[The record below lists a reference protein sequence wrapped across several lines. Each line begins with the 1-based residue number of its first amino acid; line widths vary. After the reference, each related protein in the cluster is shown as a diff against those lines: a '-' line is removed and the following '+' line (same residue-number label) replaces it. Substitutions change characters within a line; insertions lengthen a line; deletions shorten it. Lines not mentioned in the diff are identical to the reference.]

1 MELSLTNKQN
11 EAAYYLKDNITTEV
25 LYGGGAGGGKSAL
38 GVLWL
43 MDMCTNYPD
52 TRWLMGR
59 SKLKSLKET
68 TLNTFFELSTKLGLS
83 KLWEYKAQSGVIL
96 WHNGSEIL
104 LKDLFYYPSDP
115 NFDDLG
121 SLEISGAFID
131 EVNQINIKA
140 RNIVK
145 SRIRYR
151 LDEYGLM
158 PKMLMTCNPS
168 KNWVYK
174 DYYKPYKD
182 KQLPK
187 HRIFIPSLL
196 EDNPHIS
203 KHYKDNLEN
212 IDEVSKQRLLYG
224 NWEYDDNPAK
234 MINYENIL
242 ALWSNQAEKGQKYI
256 TCDVAR
262 MGKDKSVI
270 MLWDGLVVEEVKIID
285 KSDLQFLG
293 NAIKEIKHR
302 WNVANSNIIVDEDGV
317 GGGVVDFLNV
327 KGFVNNKA
335 ALNKENYQNLKTQC
349 YYVLAKMIN
358 QKEIQVKPT
367 IIQETLIAELE
378 QVQTYKMDTDGK
390 LMIMPKDKVKEA
402 LGRSPD
408 MSDAMM
414 MRMYYEVGNSGE
426 YYVY

>member
-11 EAAYYLKDNITTEV
+11 EAAYYLKDNITTEI

-59 SKLKSLKET
+59 AKLKSLKET
-68 TLNTFFELSTKLGLS
+68 TLNTFFELSTKLEMS

-212 IDEVSKQRLLYG
+212 IDEVSKQRLLFG

-242 ALWSNQAEKGQKYI
+242 ALWSNNAERGQKYI

-414 MRMYYEVGNSGE
+414 MRMYYEIGNSGE

>member
-11 EAAYYLKDNITTEV
+11 EAAYYLKDTITTEI

-242 ALWSNQAEKGQKYI
+242 ALWSNNAERGQKYI

>member
-11 EAAYYLKDNITTEV
+11 EAAYYLKDNTTTEI

-187 HRIFIPSLL
+187 HRMFIPSLL

-242 ALWSNQAEKGQKYI
+242 ALWSNQAERGQKYI

-262 MGKDKSVI
+262 MGNDKSVI

-358 QKEIQVKPT
+358 QKEIQIKPT

-414 MRMYYEVGNSGE
+414 MRMYYEIGNSGE

>member
-59 SKLKSLKET
+59 AKLKSLKET
-68 TLNTFFELSTKLGLS
+68 TLNTFFELSTKLGMS

-196 EDNPHIS
+196 DDNPHIS

-262 MGKDKSVI
+262 MGNDKSVI

>member
-1 MELSLTNKQN
+1 MELNLTNKQN
-11 EAAYYLKDNITTEV
+11 EAAYYLKDNTTTEI

-68 TLNTFFELSTKLGLS
+68 TLNTFFELSTKLEMS

-212 IDEVSKQRLLYG
+212 IDEVSKQRLLFG
-224 NWEYDDNPAK
+224 NWEYDDDPSK

-242 ALWSNQAEKGQKYI
+242 ALWSNNAERGQKYI

-358 QKEIQVKPT
+358 KKEIQVKPT

-378 QVQTYKMDTDGK
+378 QVKTYKMDSDGK

>member
-59 SKLKSLKET
+59 AKLKSLKET
-68 TLNTFFELSTKLGLS
+68 TLNTFFELSTKLGMS

-212 IDEVSKQRLLYG
+212 IDEVSKQRLLFG

-242 ALWSNQAEKGQKYI
+242 ALWSNNAERGQKYI

>member
-59 SKLKSLKET
+59 AKLKSLKET
-68 TLNTFFELSTKLGLS
+68 TLNTFFELSTKLGMS

-242 ALWSNQAEKGQKYI
+242 ALWSNNAERGQKYI

>member
-1 MELSLTNKQN
+1 MELSLTSKQN
-11 EAAYYLKDNITTEV
+11 EAAYYLKDNTTTEI

-43 MDMCTNYPD
+43 MDMCTNYPQ

-59 SKLKSLKET
+59 AKLKSLKET
-68 TLNTFFELSTKLGLS
+68 TLNTFFELSAKLEIS
-83 KLWEYKAQSGVIL
+83 KFWEYKTQSGVIL

-187 HRIFIPSLL
+187 HRMFIPSLL

-212 IDEVSKQRLLYG
+212 IDEVSKQRLLFG
-224 NWEYDDNPAK
+224 NWEYDDDPSK

-242 ALWSNQAEKGQKYI
+242 ALWKNKAERGQKYI

-302 WNVANSNIIVDEDGV
+302 WNVANLNIIVDEDGV
-317 GGGVVDFLNV
+317 GGGIVDFLNV
-327 KGFVNNKA
+327 KGFVNNKTA
-335 ALNKENYQNLKTQC
+335 INKENYQNLKTQC

-378 QVQTYKMDTDGK
+378 QVKTYKMDSDGK

-414 MRMYYEVGNSGE
+414 MRMYYEIGNSGE

>member
-1 MELSLTNKQN
+1 MELNLTNKQN
-11 EAAYYLKDNITTEV
+11 EAAYYLKDNTTTEV

-68 TLNTFFELSTKLGLS
+68 TLNTFFELSTKLEMS

-212 IDEVSKQRLLYG
+212 IDEVSKQRLLFG
-224 NWEYDDNPAK
+224 NWEYDDDPSK

-242 ALWSNQAEKGQKYI
+242 ALWSNNAEKGQKYI

-358 QKEIQVKPT
+358 KKEIQVKPT

-378 QVQTYKMDTDGK
+378 QVKTYKMDSDGK

>member
-1 MELSLTNKQN
+1 MELNLTNKQN
-11 EAAYYLKDNITTEV
+11 EAAYYLKDNTTTEV

-68 TLNTFFELSTKLGLS
+68 TLNTFFELSTKLEMS

-212 IDEVSKQRLLYG
+212 IDEVSKQRLLFG
-224 NWEYDDNPAK
+224 NWEYDDDPSK

-242 ALWSNQAEKGQKYI
+242 ALWSNNAERGQKYI

-358 QKEIQVKPT
+358 KKEIQVKPT

-414 MRMYYEVGNSGE
+414 MRMYYEIGNSGE

>member
-1 MELSLTNKQN
+1 MELSLTSKQN
-11 EAAYYLKDNITTEV
+11 EAAYYLKDNITTEI

-43 MDMCTNYPD
+43 IDMCTNYPD

-59 SKLKSLKET
+59 AKLKTLKET
-68 TLNTFFELSTKLGLS
+68 TLNTFFELSTKLGMS
-83 KLWEYKAQSGVIL
+83 NMWEYKTQKGAIV
-96 WHNGSEIL
+96 WYNGSEIL
-104 LKDLFYYPSDP
+104 LKDLYYYPSDP
-115 NFDDLG
+115 NFDELG

-242 ALWSNQAEKGQKYI
+242 ALWSNNAERGQKYI

-378 QVQTYKMDTDGK
+378 QVKTYKMDSDGK

>member
-1 MELSLTNKQN
+1 MELNLTNKQN
-11 EAAYYLKDNITTEV
+11 EAAYYLKDNTTTEI

-68 TLNTFFELSTKLGLS
+68 TLNTFFELSTKLEMS

-212 IDEVSKQRLLYG
+212 IDEVSKQRLLFG
-224 NWEYDDNPAK
+224 NWEYDDDPSK

-242 ALWSNQAEKGQKYI
+242 ALWSNNAERGQKYI

-358 QKEIQVKPT
+358 KKEIQVKPT

-378 QVQTYKMDTDGK
+378 QVKTYKMDTDGK

-414 MRMYYEVGNSGE
+414 MRMYYEIGNSGE

>member
-1 MELSLTNKQN
+1 MELNLTNKQN
-11 EAAYYLKDNITTEV
+11 EAAYYLKDNTTTEV

-68 TLNTFFELSTKLGLS
+68 TLNTFFELSTKLEMS

-212 IDEVSKQRLLYG
+212 IDEVSKQRLLFG
-224 NWEYDDNPAK
+224 NWEYDDDPSK

-242 ALWSNQAEKGQKYI
+242 ALWSNNAERGQKYI

-358 QKEIQVKPT
+358 KKEIQVKPT

-378 QVQTYKMDTDGK
+378 QVKTYKMDSDGK

-414 MRMYYEVGNSGE
+414 MRMYYEIGNSGE

>member
-1 MELSLTNKQN
+1 MELNLTNKQN
-11 EAAYYLKDNITTEV
+11 EAAYYLKDNTTTEV

-68 TLNTFFELSTKLGLS
+68 TLNTFFELSTKLEMS

-212 IDEVSKQRLLYG
+212 IDEVSKQRLLFG
-224 NWEYDDNPAK
+224 NWEYDDDPSK

-242 ALWSNQAEKGQKYI
+242 ALWSNNAERGQKYI

-317 GGGVVDFLNV
+317 GGGVVDFLHV

-358 QKEIQVKPT
+358 KKEIQVKPT

-378 QVQTYKMDTDGK
+378 QVKTYKMDSDGK

>member
-1 MELSLTNKQN
+1 MELNLTSKQN
-11 EAAYYLKDNITTEV
+11 EATYYLKDNTTTEI

-43 MDMCTNYPD
+43 MDMCTNYPQ

-59 SKLKSLKET
+59 AKLKSLKDT
-68 TLNTFFELSTKLGLS
+68 TLNTFFELSTKLGMS
-83 KLWEYKAQSGVIL
+83 NLWEYKTQRGLIK
-96 WHNGSEIL
+96 WNNGSEIL

-115 NFDDLG
+115 NFDELG
-121 SLEISGAFID
+121 SLEISGAFVD

-145 SRIRYR
+145 SRIRYK
-151 LDEYGLM
+151 LDEYGLI
-158 PKMLMTCNPS
+158 PKLLMTCNPS

-182 KQLPK
+182 NQLPK
-187 HRIFIPSLL
+187 HRMFIPSLL

-212 IDEVSKQRLLYG
+212 IDEVSKQRLLFG
-224 NWEYDDNPAK
+224 NWEYDDDPSK

-242 ALWSNQAEKGQKYI
+242 ALWKNKAERGQKYI

-317 GGGVVDFLNV
+317 GGGIVDFLNV
-327 KGFVNNKA
+327 KGFVNNKTA
-335 ALNKENYQNLKTQC
+335 INKENYQNLKTQC

-414 MRMYYEVGNSGE
+414 MRMYYEIGNSGE

>member
-1 MELSLTNKQN
+1 MELNLTNKQN
-11 EAAYYLKDNITTEV
+11 EAAYYLKDNTTTEV

-68 TLNTFFELSTKLGLS
+68 TLNTFFELSTKLGIS
-83 KLWEYKAQSGVIL
+83 KLWEYKTQKGAIV
-96 WHNGSEIL
+96 WYNGSEIL
-104 LKDLFYYPSDP
+104 LKDLYYYPSDP
-115 NFDDLG
+115 NFDELG

-212 IDEVSKQRLLYG
+212 IDEVSKQRLLFG
-224 NWEYDDNPAK
+224 NWEYDDDPSK

-242 ALWSNQAEKGQKYI
+242 ALWSNNAERGQKYI

-317 GGGVVDFLNV
+317 GGGVVDFLHV

-358 QKEIQVKPT
+358 KKEIQVKPT

-378 QVQTYKMDTDGK
+378 QVKTYKMDSDGK

>member
-11 EAAYYLKDNITTEV
+11 EAAYYLKDNITTEI

-242 ALWSNQAEKGQKYI
+242 ALWSNNAERGQKYI

>member
-1 MELSLTNKQN
+1 MELILTNKQN
-11 EAAYYLKDNITTEV
+11 EAAYYLKDNTTTEI

-59 SKLKSLKET
+59 AKLKSLKET

-187 HRIFIPSLL
+187 HRMFIPSLL

-242 ALWSNQAEKGQKYI
+242 ALWSNQAERGQKYI

-262 MGKDKSVI
+262 MGNDKSVI

-302 WNVANSNIIVDEDGV
+302 WSVANSNIIVDEDGV
-317 GGGVVDFLNV
+317 GGGIVDFLHV

-349 YYVLAKMIN
+349 YCVLAKMIN

-390 LMIMPKDKVKEA
+390 LMIMPKDKVKES

-414 MRMYYEVGNSGE
+414 MRMYYEIGNSGE

>member
-59 SKLKSLKET
+59 AKLKSLKET
-68 TLNTFFELSTKLGLS
+68 TLNTFFELSTKLGMS

-196 EDNPHIS
+196 DDNPHIS

-242 ALWSNQAEKGQKYI
+242 ALWSNNAERGQKYI

-378 QVQTYKMDTDGK
+378 QVKTYKMDSDGK

>member
-96 WHNGSEIL
+96 CHNGSEIL

-187 HRIFIPSLL
+187 HRMFIPSLL

-262 MGKDKSVI
+262 MGNDKSVI

-317 GGGVVDFLNV
+317 GGGVVDFLHV

-358 QKEIQVKPT
+358 KKEIQVKP
-367 IIQETLIAELE
+367 IKIQETLIAELE
-378 QVQTYKMDTDGK
+378 QVKTYKMDSDGK

-414 MRMYYEVGNSGE
+414 MRMYYEIGNSGE

>member
-1 MELSLTNKQN
+1 MLIANMTSYAVGCTYCQTNTYEATRNLSPEN
-11 EAAYYLKDNITTEV
+11 E
-25 LYGGGAGGGKSAL
+25 
-38 GVLWL
+38 
-43 MDMCTNYPD
+43 
-52 TRWLMGR
+52 
-59 SKLKSLKET
+59 KL
-68 TLNTFFELSTKLGLS
+68 NNM
-83 KLWEYKAQSGVIL
+83 WEYKTQKGAIV
-96 WHNGSEIL
+96 WYNGSEIL
-104 LKDLFYYPSDP
+104 LKDLYYYPSDP
-115 NFDDLG
+115 NFDELG

-242 ALWSNQAEKGQKYI
+242 ALWSNNAERGQKYI

-378 QVQTYKMDTDGK
+378 QVKTYKMDSDGK

-414 MRMYYEVGNSGE
+414 MRMYYEIGNSGE

>member
-1 MELSLTNKQN
+1 
-11 EAAYYLKDNITTEV
+11 
-25 LYGGGAGGGKSAL
+25 
-38 GVLWL
+38 
-43 MDMCTNYPD
+43 
-52 TRWLMGR
+52 
-59 SKLKSLKET
+59 
-68 TLNTFFELSTKLGLS
+68 
-83 KLWEYKAQSGVIL
+83 
-96 WHNGSEIL
+96 
-104 LKDLFYYPSDP
+104 
-115 NFDDLG
+115 
-121 SLEISGAFID
+121 
-131 EVNQINIKA
+131 
-140 RNIVK
+140 
-145 SRIRYR
+145 
-151 LDEYGLM
+151 
-158 PKMLMTCNPS
+158 MTCNPS

-212 IDEVSKQRLLYG
+212 IDEVSKQRLLFG
-224 NWEYDDNPAK
+224 NWEYDDDPSK

-242 ALWSNQAEKGQKYI
+242 ALWSNNAERGQKYI

-358 QKEIQVKPT
+358 KKEIQVKPT

-378 QVQTYKMDTDGK
+378 QVKTYKMDSDGK

>member
-11 EAAYYLKDNITTEV
+11 EAAYYLKDNTTTEI

-68 TLNTFFELSTKLGLS
+68 TLNTFFELSTKLEMS

-212 IDEVSKQRLLYG
+212 IDEVSKQRLLFG
-224 NWEYDDNPAK
+224 NWEYDDDPSK

-242 ALWSNQAEKGQKYI
+242 ALWSNNAERGQKYI

-358 QKEIQVKPT
+358 KKEIQVKPT

-378 QVQTYKMDTDGK
+378 QVKTYKMDSDGK

>member
-1 MELSLTNKQN
+1 MELNLTNKQN
-11 EAAYYLKDNITTEV
+11 EAAYYLKDNTTTEI

-242 ALWSNQAEKGQKYI
+242 ALWSNNAERGQKYI

>member
-68 TLNTFFELSTKLGLS
+68 TLNTFFELSTKLEMS

-262 MGKDKSVI
+262 MGNDKSVI

>member
-1 MELSLTNKQN
+1 MELNLTNKQN
-11 EAAYYLKDNITTEV
+11 EAAYYLKDNTTTEV

-68 TLNTFFELSTKLGLS
+68 TLNTFFELSTKLEMS

-212 IDEVSKQRLLYG
+212 IDEVSKQRLLFG
-224 NWEYDDNPAK
+224 NWEYDDDPSK

-242 ALWSNQAEKGQKYI
+242 ALWSNNAERGQKYI

-358 QKEIQVKPT
+358 KKEIQVKPT

-378 QVQTYKMDTDGK
+378 QVKTYKMDSDGK

>member
-11 EAAYYLKDNITTEV
+11 EAAYYLKDNTTTEI

-59 SKLKSLKET
+59 AKLKSLKET

-187 HRIFIPSLL
+187 HRMFIPSLL

-242 ALWSNQAEKGQKYI
+242 ALWKNKAERGQKYI

-262 MGKDKSVI
+262 MGNDKSVI

-302 WNVANSNIIVDEDGV
+302 WSVANSNIIVDEDGV

-414 MRMYYEVGNSGE
+414 MRMYYEIGNSGE

>member
-1 MELSLTNKQN
+1 MELNLTSKQN
-11 EAAYYLKDNITTEV
+11 EATYYLKDNTTTEI

-43 MDMCTNYPD
+43 MDMCTNYPQ

-59 SKLKSLKET
+59 AKLKSLKDT
-68 TLNTFFELSTKLGLS
+68 TLNTFFELSTKLGMS
-83 KLWEYKAQSGVIL
+83 NLWEYKTQRGLIK
-96 WHNGSEIL
+96 WNNGSEIL

-115 NFDDLG
+115 NFDELG
-121 SLEISGAFID
+121 SLEISGAFVD

-145 SRIRYR
+145 SRIRYK
-151 LDEYGLM
+151 LDEYGLI
-158 PKMLMTCNPS
+158 PKLLMTCNPS

-182 KQLPK
+182 NQLPK
-187 HRIFIPSLL
+187 HRMFIPSLL

-212 IDEVSKQRLLYG
+212 IDEVSKQRLLFG
-224 NWEYDDNPAK
+224 NWEYDDDPSK

-242 ALWSNQAEKGQKYI
+242 ALWKNKAERGQKYI

-317 GGGVVDFLNV
+317 GGGIVDFLHV
-327 KGFVNNKA
+327 KGFVNNA
-335 ALNKENYQNLKTQC
+335 TPINKENYQNLKTQC
-349 YYVLAKMIN
+349 YYVLAKKIN
-358 QKEIQVKPT
+358 QKEIQVKP
-367 IIQETLIAELE
+367 IKIQETLIAELE
-378 QVQTYKMDTDGK
+378 QVKTYKMDSDGK
-390 LMIMPKDKVKEA
+390 LMVLPKDKVKEI

-408 MSDAMM
+408 MSDAIM
-414 MRMYYEVGNSGE
+414 MRMYYEIGNTGE

>member
-1 MELSLTNKQN
+1 MELNLTNKQN
-11 EAAYYLKDNITTEV
+11 EAAYYLKDNITTEI

-242 ALWSNQAEKGQKYI
+242 ALWSNNAERGQKYI

-414 MRMYYEVGNSGE
+414 MRMYYEIGNSGE

>member
-1 MELSLTNKQN
+1 MELNLTNKQN
-11 EAAYYLKDNITTEV
+11 EAAYYLKDNTTTEI

-242 ALWSNQAEKGQKYI
+242 ALWSNNAERGQKYI

-378 QVQTYKMDTDGK
+378 QVKTYKMDSDGK

>member
-11 EAAYYLKDNITTEV
+11 EAAYYLKDNTTTEI

-59 SKLKSLKET
+59 AKLKSLKET

-168 KNWVYK
+168 KNWVYR

-187 HRIFIPSLL
+187 HRMFIPSLL

-212 IDEVSKQRLLYG
+212 IDEVSKQRLLFG
-224 NWEYDDNPAK
+224 NWEYDDDPSK

-242 ALWSNQAEKGQKYI
+242 ALWKNKAERGQKYI

-317 GGGVVDFLNV
+317 GGGIVDFLNV
-327 KGFVNNKA
+327 KGFVNNKTA
-335 ALNKENYQNLKTQC
+335 INKENYQNLKTQC

-378 QVQTYKMDTDGK
+378 QVKTYKMDSDGK

-414 MRMYYEVGNSGE
+414 MRMYYEIGNSGE

>member
-1 MELSLTNKQN
+1 MELNLTSKQN
-11 EAAYYLKDNITTEV
+11 EATYYLNDNTTTEI

-43 MDMCTNYPD
+43 MDMCTNYPQ

-59 SKLKSLKET
+59 AKLKSLKDT
-68 TLNTFFELSTKLGLS
+68 TLNTFFELSTKLGMS
-83 KLWEYKAQSGVIL
+83 NLWEYKTQRGLIK
-96 WHNGSEIL
+96 WNNGSEIL

-115 NFDDLG
+115 NFDELG
-121 SLEISGAFID
+121 SLEISGAFVD

-145 SRIRYR
+145 SRIRYK
-151 LDEYGLM
+151 LDEYGLI
-158 PKMLMTCNPS
+158 PKLLMTCNPS

-182 KQLPK
+182 NQLPK
-187 HRIFIPSLL
+187 HRMFIPSLL

-212 IDEVSKQRLLYG
+212 IDEVSKQRLLFG
-224 NWEYDDNPAK
+224 NWEYDDDPSK
-234 MINYENIL
+234 MIDYENIL
-242 ALWSNQAEKGQKYI
+242 ALWSNKAERGEKYI

-270 MLWDGLVVEEVKIID
+270 MLWDGLVVEEVKIIEQ
-285 KSDLQFLG
+285 SDLQFLG
-293 NAIKEIKHR
+293 NAIKEIKQR

-317 GGGVVDFLNV
+317 GGGIVDFLHV
-327 KGFVNNKA
+327 KGFVNNA
-335 ALNKENYQNLKTQC
+335 TPINKENYQNLKTQC
-349 YYVLAKMIN
+349 YYVLAKKIN
-358 QKEIQVKPT
+358 QKEIQVKP
-367 IIQETLIAELE
+367 IKIQETLIAELE
-378 QVQTYKMDTDGK
+378 QVKTYKMDSDGK
-390 LMIMPKDKVKEA
+390 LMVLPKDKVKEI

-408 MSDAMM
+408 MSDAIM
-414 MRMYYEVGNSGE
+414 MRMYYEIGNTGE

>member
-1 MELSLTNKQN
+1 MELSLTSKQN
-11 EAAYYLKDNITTEV
+11 EAAYYLKDNTTTEI

-59 SKLKSLKET
+59 AKLKSLKET
-68 TLNTFFELSTKLGLS
+68 TLNTFFELSTKLGMS

-182 KQLPK
+182 NQLPK
-187 HRIFIPSLL
+187 HRMFIPSLL

-212 IDEVSKQRLLYG
+212 IDEVSKQRLLFG

-242 ALWSNQAEKGQKYI
+242 ALWSNQAERGQKYI

-317 GGGVVDFLNV
+317 GGGVVDFLHV

-414 MRMYYEVGNSGE
+414 MRMYYEIGNSGE